1 MLNRLPEL
9 LKRSWFCLL
18 FVGVFLFFFSF
29 CKKVQI
35 TKSEVSVPIPPP
47 EKSPGIGDSTV
58 VIDDVEFVIKSY
70 FWQDFMPMIPKK
82 GPPFYLLFK
91 LKITNKKEKEL
102 VDFCAVKTTLYYE
115 QTNQQ
120 FHSFYLIPTAGTKP
134 KEKILPGQTKNLE
147 YTNDRSE
154 VFSPKIE
161 QGTKLY
167 AQILLSWNR
176 KEHILTSPPSG
187 VEYTY

>member
-1 MLNRLPEL
+1 MLTR
-9 LKRSWFCLL
+9 RSWIC
-18 FVGVFLFFFSF
+18 FLFFLVIFVFFSA
-29 CKKVQI
+29 CKKGQI
-35 TKSEVSVPIPPP
+35 TEVDEIITIPPP

-58 VIDDVEFVIKSY
+58 VIDNVEFVIKSY

-134 KEKILPGQTKNLE
+134 EEKILPGQTKNLE

-176 KEHILTSPPSG
+176 KEHILTSLPSG